1 MLWLAG
7 ILAVTFLVYLPSLDN
22 EFTNWDDMAYVTKN
36 PEITR
41 PHFNTI
47 LTKDLLGNYHPLT
60 MWSLVLNYRL
70 SGFNPVSYR
79 WLTLLLH
86 VANTALVFVFL
97 RRLSGDRQWTTVAG
111 SLFFG
116 IHPMHVESVAWMAE
130 RKDVLY
136 ALFYL
141 MGLIVYLRYLEKRK
155 WVWLLAT
162 LGAFVLSLASK
173 PAAVVFPLSLLLLD
187 WYRRRKF
194 SPSVLLEKVPF
205 FALSIP
211 MGLLTLF
218 AQKATGA
225 MAAHWSA
232 FHKLVFASFGTLMY
246 VVKFFL
252 PVGLSAI
259 YPYPNVEG
267 RGPGSEFYVAFAVV
281 LLLIPV
287 AVIACRRSRVF
298 AFGLGFFLVNVFLVL
313 QFATVG
319 QAVMADRYTYLPYIG
334 LLFALA
340 WPLDAAPSSSR
351 TPWARPVVAGA
362 LLLLVPFSLYQTW
375 RRCDVWQNS
384 GTLWS
389 DTIEKYPHRIYGAY
403 ASRGAY
409 YREVTKQLDRAR
421 ADLDEAIALNPKVA
435 TAWNDKGMVFV
446 DLAQFDSALVC
457 FDQAVRLDSRLAA
470 ARSNRGAILLG
481 RGDPSGAVAD
491 FTVAIETNPRLFDA
505 RTNRALAYSMLREH
519 EKAIADLRV
528 ALDIDPANP
537 KNHVYRNAI
546 GIELSAMKRYR
557 EAIDEFDRA
566 MQAAPGGPGPRGE
579 YLLNRSH
586 ASWELGDRA
595 KARADAEEARRLG
608 AAIDP
613 AYLQAI
619 GG

>member
-1 MLWLAG
+1 
-7 ILAVTFLVYLPSLDN
+7 
-22 EFTNWDDMAYVTKN
+22 
-36 PEITR
+36 
-41 PHFNTI
+41 
-47 LTKDLLGNYHPLT
+47 
-60 MWSLVLNYRL
+60 
-70 SGFNPVSYR
+70 
-79 WLTLLLH
+79 
-86 VANTALVFVFL
+86 
-97 RRLSGDRQWTTVAG
+97 
-111 SLFFG
+111 
-116 IHPMHVESVAWMAE
+116 
-130 RKDVLY
+130 
-136 ALFYL
+136 
-141 MGLIVYLRYLEKRK
+141 
-155 WVWLLAT
+155 
-162 LGAFVLSLASK
+162 
-173 PAAVVFPLSLLLLD
+173 
-187 WYRRRKF
+187 
-194 SPSVLLEKVPF
+194 
-205 FALSIP
+205 
-211 MGLLTLF
+211 
-218 AQKATGA
+218 
-225 MAAHWSA
+225 
-232 FHKLVFASFGTLMY
+232 
-246 VVKFFL
+246 
-252 PVGLSAI
+252 VGLSAI

-287 AVIACRRSRVF
+287 AVMACRRSRVF
-298 AFGLGFFLVNVFLVL
+298 AFGLGFFLVNIFLVL

-505 RTNRALAYSMLREH
+505 RTNRALAYSMLRQH